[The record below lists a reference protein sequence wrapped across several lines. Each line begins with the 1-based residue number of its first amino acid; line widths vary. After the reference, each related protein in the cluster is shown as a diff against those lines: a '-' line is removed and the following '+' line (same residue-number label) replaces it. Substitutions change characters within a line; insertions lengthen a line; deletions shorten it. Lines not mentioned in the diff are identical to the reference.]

1 MVKCVA
7 PFPLGSSGQRRVEA
21 RREGRGGN
29 YIVQKTLKLGGGGEL
44 HID

>member
-21 RREGRGGN
+21 RREGGGN
-29 YIVQKTLKLGGGGEL
+29 YIVQKTLKLGGGEEL